1 MQNFVRNV
9 DRHCKELK
17 ATLLMNKIVK
27 ASSKDYKNN
36 KGKILDNSIVIM
48 KMT

>member
-1 MQNFVRNV
+1 
-9 DRHCKELK
+9 
-17 ATLLMNKIVK
+17 MNKIVK
-27 ASSKDYKNN
+27 VSSKDCKNN

>member
-1 MQNFVRNV
+1 
-9 DRHCKELK
+9 
-17 ATLLMNKIVK
+17 MNNIVK
-27 ASSKDYKNN
+27 VSSKDYKNN